1 MSEKLV
7 LRIALG
13 KHEHVR
19 AIRDGLV
26 RSPKIAF
33 EFVEMDP
40 LPSAF
45 KRMIRQ
51 ADIDV
56 SEMAVV
62 THLLACD
69 FGKPI
74 TGLAIPL
81 WSRLPHANLV
91 CATGSDIAGPMDLQ
105 HRRSG
110 VRSYAQT
117 SGVWVRGILEEEYGI
132 DLRQLDWLTMEEAHV
147 AQYQDPS
154 NCTRNTSQFGLR
166 ELLLKGELAS
176 IMGERVVDPG
186 GIRTVIPN
194 AEQAAKE
201 WIKKRGIY
209 PINHI
214 VSIRKQLLVDH
225 TWLARELTELFEA
238 ARAFAPAEGA
248 AASPHYGLEPNR
260 DSLQL
265 ALDYSFRQGVVP
277 RPYIVDEIFC
287 APLSS

>member
-1 MSEKLV
+1 MSEKLL

-13 KHEHVR
+13 KHDHVR
-19 AIRDGLV
+19 PIRDGLV

-33 EFVEMDP
+33 EFMEMDP
-40 LPSAF
+40 LPNAF

-81 WSRLPHANLV
+81 WSRLPHTNLV
-91 CATGSDIAGPMDLQ
+91 CETNSDIAGPMDLQ

-117 SGVWVRGILEEEYGI
+117 SGVWVRGILEDEYGI
-132 DLRQLDWLTMEEAHV
+132 DLRQLNWLTMEEAHV
-147 AQYQDPS
+147 AEYQDPS
-154 NCTRNTSQFGLR
+154 NCTRNTSNFGLR
-166 ELLLKGELAS
+166 DLLLKGELAS
-176 IMGERVVDPG
+176 IMGERVVDPT
-186 GIRTVIPN
+186 GIRTVIPD

-201 WIKKRGIY
+201 WIKKRSIH
-209 PINHI
+209 PINHV
-214 VSIRKQLLVDH
+214 VSIKKQLLTDH
-225 TWLARELTELFEA
+225 PWLARELVELFEA
-238 ARAFAPAEGA
+238 ARTITPPDGA
-248 AASPHYGLEPNR
+248 AAPPQYGLEPNR

-265 ALDYSFRQGVVP
+265 ALDYSFRQSITRRAFKVN
-277 RPYIVDEIFC
+277 EIFYTL
-287 APLSS
+287 AH